1 MECSSQCELSRFPAN
16 DKKQS
21 RAKRQQKTT
30 RVNIITTKLLLS
42 AEPNQPV
49 RIKSGFTKPYT
60 LSHSEYYFL
69 LKQRSESLLLTLT
82 CLPHHYGFAEFICSN
97 HLMFDSAEDSVLH
110 LRHHQLQLLLF
121 VTELMLTPSEWCRK
135 ITDYSARR
143 DRSLSYRSI
152 DLNDNKDSKKKKKKT
167 TKKRRL
173 REILFIN
180 RSICFESIVTR

>member
-1 MECSSQCELSRFPAN
+1 MASTKKALPLPIPIKVQYKFRLWGKSGGPACLPVLPVANLVKSLCRVDAGWNAPRSVSFQGFPAN

-69 LKQRSESLLLTLT
+69 LKQRSESLLLTLA

-121 VTELMLTPSEWCRK
+121 VTELMLTPSE
-135 ITDYSARR
+135 
-143 DRSLSYRSI
+143 
-152 DLNDNKDSKKKKKKT
+152 
-167 TKKRRL
+167 
-173 REILFIN
+173 
-180 RSICFESIVTR
+180 

>member
-135 ITDYSARR
+135 TTDYSARPR
-143 DRSLSYRSI
+143 SFFILSIDRSQRQQRFEEKEEE
-152 DLNDNKDSKKKKKKT
+152 DDKK
-167 TKKRRL
+167 
-173 REILFIN
+173 E
-180 RSICFESIVTR
+180 EATRNPLH